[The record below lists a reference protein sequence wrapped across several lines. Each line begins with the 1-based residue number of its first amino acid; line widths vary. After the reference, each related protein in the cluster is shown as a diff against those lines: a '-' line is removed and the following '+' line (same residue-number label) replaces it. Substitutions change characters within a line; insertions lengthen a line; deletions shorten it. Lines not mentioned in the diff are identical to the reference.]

1 MWGKK
6 YNIIITRPFS
16 KKSKPWPLLK
26 KNRDKENHGVLE
38 HWIPS
43 LPLISQEMLN
53 KMHTPLLTLGSLMCR
68 NEDETYLALWLPGLS
83 YLCDSAKPHAWYI
96 KRYCVFLLLP
106 SEMSDRIEN

>member
-1 MWGKK
+1 MRIKRR
-6 YNIIITRPFS
+6 IISLILTVTLLFS
-16 KKSKPWPLLK
+16 CSAAVQAEFRYSDWFRNSYL
-26 KNRDKENHGVLE
+26 
-38 HWIPS
+38 
-43 LPLISQEMLN
+43 EMLN